1 MANYC
6 TVDDIKGSGRLNIQL
21 DDYNSDLGSMIAG
34 LSRRIDRH
42 YGVVENAFAQTAT
55 ATRYYEEDAV
65 DWRTL
70 VLDMPIITVSSI
82 VNGDGVTVPSD
93 DYRLWPRN
101 GRWYN
106 EIRLR
111 ENATAIS
118 AWGFITDGEIAVT
131 GKWGFTLAV
140 PDEIREATIYWAAW
154 LLKRYHAALQ
164 DASANFDLGQVVYSE
179 GMPKTV
185 VNMLPGYRMMVG

>member
-1 MANYC
+1 MNYC
-6 TVDDIKGSGRLNIQL
+6 TVDDIKTKGRLDIESGDFDVDL
-21 DDYNSDLGSMIAG
+21 DSMIAG

-42 YGVVENAFAQTAT
+42 YGVVDNAFCQTAT
-55 ATRYYEEDAV
+55 ATRYYEDDAV

-82 VNGDGVTVPSD
+82 VNGDGVTVPAD
-93 DYRLWPRN
+93 DYRLFPRN

-140 PDEIREATIYWAAW
+140 PDEIREATTYWAAW

-179 GMPKTV
+179 GIPKPV
-185 VNMLPGYRMMVG
+185 INMLPGYRMMVG

>member
-1 MANYC
+1 MASYC
-6 TVDDIKGSGRLNIQL
+6 TVDDIKGKGRLDIDSTQYDADL
-21 DDYNSDLGSMIAG
+21 DAMLVGI
-34 LSRRIDRH
+34 SRRIDRY
-42 YGVVENAFAQTAT
+42 YGVVDNAFYQTAT
-55 ATRYYEEDAV
+55 ATRSYEADAV
-65 DWRTL
+65 YGRTL

-82 VNGDGVTVPSD
+82 VNGDAIAVPAD

-131 GKWGFTLAV
+131 GKWGFALAV
-140 PDEIREATIYWAAW
+140 PDEIREAATYWASW

-164 DASANFDLGQVVYSE
+164 DASANIDLGRITYSE
-179 GMPKTV
+179 AMPKTV

>member
-1 MANYC
+1 MSEVRNTRKSRIVEQIADAIAEL
-6 TVDDIKGSGRLNIQL
+6 VSGGDTSPSKSEI
-21 DDYNSDLGSMIAG
+21 
-34 LSRRIDRH
+34 
-42 YGVVENAFAQTAT
+42 
-55 ATRYYEEDAV
+55 
-65 DWRTL
+65 
-70 VLDMPIITVSSI
+70 VSSI
-82 VNGDGVTVPSD
+82 VNGDGVTVPAD
-93 DYRLWPRN
+93 DYRLFPRN

-140 PDEIREATIYWAAW
+140 PDEIREATTYWAAW

-179 GMPKTV
+179 GIPKPV
-185 VNMLPGYRMMVG
+185 INMLPGYRMMVG